1 MPGCDADGV
10 AARALQSELDSLRS
24 HWRTALLSADAA
36 LHATDRFLTPDAR
49 HDLRKHLQDEYQP
62 TAALLRAF
70 AHDEGI
76 PPELA
81 EPFLPRLLARRLTRL
96 PPDVAG
102 CVFDLEDVLV
112 GSTTLHL
119 AAWERTFSELLS
131 SRLETTY
138 RRVTTPFDPRSDYPQ
153 YLQGRTRLD
162 GVRAFLASRGIRL
175 PEGAPA
181 DPPGTETVHGLAN
194 RKHELF
200 GRYLAERGAF
210 AFEGSRHY
218 LELARDAG
226 VKAAVVSASAHT
238 EQLLELAGLADLV
251 DAAVDADAIAA
262 ARLAGRPQPD
272 RLLAACRA
280 LRVEPGRAAV
290 FESSGPGVEAGR
302 AAGFRLV
309 VAIDPDTHP
318 AHVRELQREGAD
330 LVTPGLA
337 ELLLRSR

>member
-1 MPGCDADGV
+1 MAV
-10 AARALQSELDSLRS
+10 AARTLQSELDSLRS
-24 HWRTALLSADAA
+24 HWRSALLSADAA
-36 LHATDRFLTPDAR
+36 LHATDAFLSPDAR
-49 HDLRKHLQDEYQP
+49 HDLRRHLNDEYAA
-62 TAALLRAF
+62 TAGLLRAF

-81 EPFLPRLLARRLTRL
+81 EPFLPRVLARRLLRL
-96 PPDVAG
+96 PPEVAG

-112 GSTTLHL
+112 GSTAIHL

-138 RRVTTPFDPRSDYPQ
+138 RRFTAPFDPRSDYPQ
-153 YLQGRTRLD
+153 HIQGRTRLD

-200 GRYLAERGAF
+200 GRYLDERGVF

-218 LELARDAG
+218 LELAHDAG
-226 VKAAVVSASAHT
+226 VKSAVVSASAHT
-238 EQLLELAGLADLV
+238 EELLERAGLADLV
-251 DAAVDADAIAA
+251 EAAVDADAIAA
-262 ARLAGRPQPD
+262 GGLHGRPQPD

-280 LRVEPGRAAV
+280 LRVAPAEAAV

-309 VAIDPDTHP
+309 VAIDPDEHP
-318 AHVRELQREGAD
+318 AHVRELRREGAD
-330 LVTPGLA
+330 LAAPGLA
-337 ELLLRSR
+337 ELLLRSA